1 MSRSMTEANRPN
13 SQFSTTDLKARVDLV
28 DFIEHDG
35 IALKK
40 AGASY
45 KACCPFHNE
54 KNPSF
59 VVDPDTQTWCCYG
72 ACAANGDV
80 FNFVMRRE
88 SCDFPSAVRKVAE
101 YLGITPITDHRP
113 PLARLNRKSSVSE
126 WLPPATDW
134 QTGARAAWERSVRYL
149 WSNVRDAQEALTY
162 LHARGLSDETI
173 HHFGLGFNPRWTNT
187 TIQEA
192 DTSGKLKALK
202 LAPGIII
209 PCFVDGVL
217 CYLKVRCIVGN
228 LADALQRPPEVLR
241 ERDEQTG
248 KVTRRLSP
256 KYLQLRSG
264 KLGTLFNADALD
276 TGKTIVITEGEFD
289 AMLAQQQLGE
299 EVAVVTVGS
308 ASNGIPARW
317 QPMLK
322 NAHLILIPDADNAGQ
337 GFGVRLYELFGDH
350 LQLAHIPLGMGKDVT
365 DFVQGGG
372 ALADLLNTAQ
382 PACWLSFGLPTAV
395 REALLAHYKDAAAA
409 TTELIGEVLRVG
421 LLTPTTIHYSGLVEA
436 SHVLGRDLDK
446 HVIET
451 GLKLLQGQ
459 LFSLRYAY
467 RSLNEAAQLA
477 VGIENKPNRR
487 GAPTQY
493 MRVLPYEV
501 VTKNLE
507 TRALPRLI
515 ERHYRSA
522 GPEAALAE
530 VTAAW
535 FIALQQSEAA
545 AEMLAEQ
552 IGQRLAGK
560 RGRLEQNAADR
571 VARDMAA
578 LRRALTDRRPGTY
591 PAEWRYPNT
600 HEYRAGL
607 LRQQVEAAPHER
619 RSKRSIARSLGIGPS
634 TVPGLLKSAGLE
646 NTPAVD
652 NEQVVEVKDAHALR
666 KAGRGAF
673 PKTVECLD
681 GRLVAVRSWPEAVHV
696 VALETAHGQ
705 PVAVRLNRAPL
716 QRIVT
721 ERQPPIKPRAVR
733 QVHITRYESPNR
745 EVTPLVEGRAPP
757 DVEVITATE
766 PPIVMNGAAVSAP
779 PIKSGKYRDAG
790 HDPAWVFGQ
799 LLLGV
804 ELVLGYRRRGDDQL
818 YDPTTG
824 EILPLPDAMGLVAL
838 LLGES
843 LLDHFKDAPRTPYD
857 EMPADLAMFARET
870 GALVSF
876 EPSERVVGT
885 LS

>member
-1 MSRSMTEANRPN
+1 MSRSMTETNRPN
-13 SQFSTTDLKARVDLV
+13 SQFSTADLKARIDLV
-28 DFIEHDG
+28 DFIERDG
-35 IALKK
+35 IALKQ

-54 KNPSF
+54 KSPSF
-59 VVDPDTQTWCCYG
+59 VVDPRTQTWHCYG
-72 ACAANGDV
+72 ACATSGDV
-80 FNFVMRRE
+80 FSFVMKRE
-88 SCDFPSAVRKVAE
+88 SCDFPSAMQKVAE
-101 YLGITPITDHRP
+101 YLGIAPSADRLPP
-113 PLARLNRKSSVSE
+113 PLRLNRKPAVSE

-134 QTGARAAWERSVRYL
+134 QTGAWAAWERSVRYL
-149 WSNVRDAQEALTY
+149 WSNVRDAQDARAY

-173 HHFGLGFNPRWTNT
+173 RRFGLGFNPRWTNT
-187 TIQEA
+187 SIQEA
-192 DTSGKLKALK
+192 DDKGKLKALK
-202 LAPGIII
+202 LAPGIVI
-209 PCFVDGVL
+209 PCFVDGAL

-228 LADALQRPPEVLR
+228 LAEALGRPPEVLK
-241 ERDEQTG
+241 ERDEQTD
-248 KVTRRLSP
+248 KITSRPSP
-256 KYLQLRSG
+256 KYLQLRGG
-264 KLGTLFNADALD
+264 KLGTLFNADTLAAD
-276 TGKTIVITEGEFD
+276 KTVVITEGEFD

-299 EVAVVTVGS
+299 AVAVVTIGS

-317 QPMLK
+317 QPILR
-322 NAHLILIPDADNAGQ
+322 NAHPILIPDADTAGQ
-337 GFGVRLYELFGDH
+337 GFGVRLYELFGDY

-365 DFVQGGG
+365 DFVQAGGM
-372 ALADLLNTAQ
+372 LVDLLNAAQ

-395 REALLAHYKDAAAA
+395 REVLLAYYKDAAAA
-409 TTELIGEVLRVG
+409 TAELIGEALRAG
-421 LLTPTTIHYSGLVEA
+421 LLTPTTIHYSGLVEV
-436 SHVLGRDLDK
+436 SHILGRDLDK
-446 HVIET
+446 HVIEA
-451 GLKLLQGQ
+451 GLKLLRGQ
-459 LFSLRYAY
+459 LFSLRYGY
-467 RSLNEAAQLA
+467 GFLNEAAQLA
-477 VGIENKPNRR
+477 IGIENKPKRR

-501 VTKNLE
+501 VSKNLE

-535 FIALQQSEAA
+535 FIALEQSEAA

-552 IGQRLAGK
+552 IGKRLAGK

-591 PAEWRYPNT
+591 PTEWRYPNT

-607 LRQQVEAAPHER
+607 LRQQVEVAPHER
-619 RSKRSIARSLGIGPS
+619 RSKRSIARSLGAGPS
-634 TVPGLLKSAGLE
+634 TVAGLLKSAGLE

-652 NEQVVEVKDAHALR
+652 NEQVVEVKDTHELR

-681 GRLVAVRSWPEAVHV
+681 GRRLPVRSWPEAVHV

-716 QRIVT
+716 QKIVT
-721 ERQPPIKPRAVR
+721 DSQPPIKPRVLR
-733 QVHITRYESPNR
+733 QPTAPRHKASNNEIASS
-745 EVTPLVEGRAPP
+745 VEATVPP
-757 DVEVITATE
+757 DVGATVAEPLIGVDKATA
-766 PPIVMNGAAVSAP
+766 SAP
-779 PIKSGKYRDAG
+779 LIKSGKYRDAG

-824 EILPLPDAMGLVAL
+824 EILPLPDAMGLVVL

-843 LLDHFKDAPRTPYD
+843 ALDQAEYAPHTLYD
-857 EMPADLAMFARET
+857 GMPADLAVFARAT

-876 EPSERVVGT
+876 EAFEQVVDSV
-885 LS
+885 L